1 MSQEENN
8 WTFFSFIIAT
18 HLINLQNGKSN
29 LKLEMKRKPR
39 PTYSK
44 KEETRIIV
52 VDLHGD
58 LCKLLALH
66 KQLHY
71 LQTVDFYNCFNNN
84 TTFAYVVVVTIKV
97 KVLYIESKLC
107 ANDLTYLK
115 PTSSFILQFLTS
127 EQKISSVTL
136 STSTLLNRYHFFK
149 LKKTKQIIWVGL
161 RFRVEFANF

>member
-1 MSQEENN
+1 MFQEENN
-8 WTFFSFIIAT
+8 WTFFSFIITT

-29 LKLEMKRKPR
+29 LKLDMKRKPR

-97 KVLYIESKLC
+97 QVLYIDESKLC
-107 ANDLTYLK
+107 ANDITFLK
-115 PTSSFILQFLTS
+115 LTSSFILQFLTS

-136 STSTLLNRYHFFK
+136 STSTSPL
-149 LKKTKQIIWVGL
+149 
-161 RFRVEFANF
+161 